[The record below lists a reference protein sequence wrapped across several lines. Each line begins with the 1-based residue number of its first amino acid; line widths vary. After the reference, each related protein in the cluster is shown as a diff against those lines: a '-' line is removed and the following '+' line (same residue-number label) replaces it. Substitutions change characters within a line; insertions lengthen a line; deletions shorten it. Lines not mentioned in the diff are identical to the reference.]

1 MCKKVYESVLPS
13 MEYNSPVLSL
23 LEEEMA
29 GRANAI
35 LVIAQSK
42 DRAKAASLVE
52 RTYPRWGVT

>member
-1 MCKKVYESVLPS
+1 